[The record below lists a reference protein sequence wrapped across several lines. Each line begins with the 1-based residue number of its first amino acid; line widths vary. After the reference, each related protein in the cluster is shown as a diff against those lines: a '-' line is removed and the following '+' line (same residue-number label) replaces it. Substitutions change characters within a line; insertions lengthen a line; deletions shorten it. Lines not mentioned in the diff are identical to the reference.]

1 MQSSKPALIVGI
13 ILDVYIKDRCMNI
26 QRVALITGG
35 GRGIGAAT
43 ARLFAKQG
51 YAVAINYK
59 SNSESAN
66 KVADT
71 ITADG
76 GKCIAIQADVSSEED
91 VIRMFSTVNKELGVL
106 SVLVNNAGIL
116 KKQSRLED
124 MTAERVNAILTN
136 NVTSY
141 FLCCR
146 ETVKRMSN
154 RHGGLGGVIVN
165 VSSGAARSGSPNEYI
180 DYAAS
185 KGAIDTLTKGLSLEV
200 AAEGIRVNC
209 VRPGLIYTDMH
220 ADGGESGR
228 VERLQTAT
236 PLQRGGQPEEVAE
249 AIYWLASDK
258 SSFSTGNFLD
268 ITGGL

>member
-1 MQSSKPALIVGI
+1 M
-13 ILDVYIKDRCMNI
+13 
-26 QRVALITGG
+26 
-35 GRGIGAAT
+35 
-43 ARLFAKQG
+43 
-51 YAVAINYK
+51 
-59 SNSESAN
+59 
-66 KVADT
+66 
-71 ITADG
+71 TADR
-76 GKCIAIQADVSSEED
+76 I
-91 VIRMFSTVNKELGVL
+91 
-106 SVLVNNAGIL
+106 
-116 KKQSRLED
+116 
-124 MTAERVNAILTN
+124 NAILTN

-146 ETVKRMSN
+146 EAVKRMST

-220 ADGGESGR
+220 ADGGEPER
-228 VERLQTAT
+228 VERLQTVI
-236 PLQRGGQPEEVAE
+236 PLQRGGQPKEVAE
-249 AIYWLASDK
+249 AIYWLASDN

-268 ITGGL
+268 LTGGL

>member
-1 MQSSKPALIVGI
+1 MEGQKVVI
-13 ILDVYIKDRCMNI
+13 
-26 QRVALITGG
+26 ITGG

-43 ARLFAKQG
+43 AKLFSQNG
-51 YAVAINYK
+51 YAVCINYK

-66 KVADT
+66 GLAKE
-71 ITADG
+71 ITSKG
-76 GKCIAIQADVSSEED
+76 GKCIAVQADVSQESD
-91 VIRMFSTVNKELGVL
+91 VLRLFDTVDNELGTL
-106 SVLVNNAGIL
+106 AVLVNNAGIL
-116 KKQSRLED
+116 QKQMRLVEMSAD
-124 MTAERVNAILTN
+124 RINAILIN

-141 FLCCR
+141 FLCSR
-146 ETVKRMSN
+146 EAVKRMSKSY
-154 RHGGLGGVIVN
+154 GGLGGVIVN

-220 ADGGESGR
+220 ADGGEPER
-228 VERLQTAT
+228 IERLKNKI
-236 PLQRGGQPEEVAE
+236 PLQRGGLPEEVAD

-258 SSFSTGNFLD
+258 STFSTGNYLD
-268 ITGGL
+268 LTGGL

>member
-1 MQSSKPALIVGI
+1 MSVQK
-13 ILDVYIKDRCMNI
+13 
-26 QRVALITGG
+26 VAVITGG

-43 ARLFAKQG
+43 AQLFARKG
-51 YAVAINYK
+51 YAVCINYK

-66 KVADT
+66 KLAQA
-71 ITADG
+71 IIAEG
-76 GKCIAIQADVSSEED
+76 EKCITVQADVSCEDD
-91 VIRMFSTVNKELGVL
+91 VIRMFSTVDRELGSL
-106 SVLVNNAGIL
+106 SVLVNNAGTL

-124 MTAERVNAILTN
+124 MTAARINSIFTN

-146 ETVKRMSN
+146 EAVKRMST

-165 VSSGAARSGSPNEYI
+165 VSSGASRSGSPNEYI

-209 VRPGLIYTDMH
+209 VRPGLIHTEMH
-220 ADGGESGR
+220 ADGGEPER
-228 VERLQTAT
+228 VERLKSII
-236 PLQRGGQPEEVAE
+236 PLQRGGEPAEVAE

-258 SSFSTGNFLD
+258 SSFSTGNYLD
-268 ITGGL
+268 LAGGL